1 ALAAVRAAV
10 PGLAASARP
19 GSGATADLL
28 RTRSVDAGLL
38 VVPADL
44 PDLDRVVAEAYCP
57 VAAVPRRPVPPGGSV
72 VVGVAP
78 WTTDDTVAL
87 AFAEA
92 AARRVRLVAVRAWD
106 RPGVD
111 LGWLRPE
118 RIAQWD
124 QESERARRE
133 VEWALSA
140 QRIVHPDVPVEVVVA
155 QDSAT
160 ELLLA
165 LATRARLLVLG
176 RSCRGAL
183 LAGLVGSPVDDL
195 LRTVRCPVVVV
206 PAEGGP
212 RGSWWPSRDHGWVI
226 DAHL

>member
-1 ALAAVRAAV
+1 V
-10 PGLAASARP
+10 GT
-19 GSGATADLL
+19 TADLL

-38 VVPADL
+38 VVPTDL

-57 VAAVPRRPVPPGGSV
+57 VAAVPRRPSPPGGSV

-78 WTTDDTVAL
+78 WTTEDTVAL
-87 AFAEA
+87 AFTEA

-106 RPGVD
+106 EPGID

-118 RIAQWD
+118 RIAEWD
-124 QESERARRE
+124 QAAGRARRQ

-140 QRIVHPDVPVEVVVA
+140 QRVVHPDVPVEVVVA
-155 QDSAT
+155 QDSPT

-165 LATRARLLVLG
+165 LSTRARLLVLG

-183 LAGLVGSPVDDL
+183 LAGLAGSPVSEL
-195 LRTVRCPVVVV
+195 LRAVRCPVVVV

-212 RGSWWPSRDHGWVI
+212 RSSWWPSRERGWS
-226 DAHL
+226 LTTRP